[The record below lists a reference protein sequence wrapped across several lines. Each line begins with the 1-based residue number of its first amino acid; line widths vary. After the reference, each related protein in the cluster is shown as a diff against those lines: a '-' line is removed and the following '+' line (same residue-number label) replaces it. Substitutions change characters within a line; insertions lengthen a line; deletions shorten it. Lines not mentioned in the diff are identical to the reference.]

1 MHTPQEASGR
11 KIKLY
16 KESIIK
22 EKTEMNEIWSE
33 VNLNKLKFDSL
44 KRTKNLECLIKVNK
58 RELSTK
64 EMRRGI
70 TTDMEYI
77 LKSLY
82 R

>member
-77 LKSLY
+77 LKSLC